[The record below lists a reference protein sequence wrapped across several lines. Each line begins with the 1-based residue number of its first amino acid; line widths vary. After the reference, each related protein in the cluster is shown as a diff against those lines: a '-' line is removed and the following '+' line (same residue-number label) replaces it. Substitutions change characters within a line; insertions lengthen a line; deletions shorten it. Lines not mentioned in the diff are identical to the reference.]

1 MKALLNTFETLWCF
15 QMFWIDLIMIDL
27 NEKFVLS
34 GSVRQSREW
43 KKSRRNS
50 SDMIPRMSWT
60 SYMDQYRSLWRQW
73 LLQVEVTPSTRDR
86 NLMTLAPDGEQMNF
100 IVRWT
105 KTFALGGTHGAASN
119 PPTAVKP
126 HHCRHPKLR
135 RRSVDGR
142 WSIHSQRRSIDHRN
156 PPIGVCITPL
166 DGKVKTNWKSDT
178 NLWFSLNFSVKR
190 RKKKWR

>member
-1 MKALLNTFETLWCF
+1 MKALLNTFETVWCF
-15 QMFWIDLIMIDL
+15 QMLWIDLIMIDL

-34 GSVRQSREW
+34 GSVHQSREW

-50 SDMIPRMSWT
+50 SDIIPRMSWI

-105 KTFALGGTHGAASN
+105 KTFALGGKSRQCICLKTQKRKVWRTDRRTHR
-119 PPTAVKP
+119 PT
-126 HHCRHPKLR
+126 
-135 RRSVDGR
+135 DGR
-142 WSIHSQRRSIDHRN
+142 TVGRTDGRIRPLIEMRSRI
-156 PPIGVCITPL
+156 
-166 DGKVKTNWKSDT
+166 
-178 NLWFSLNFSVKR
+178 
-190 RKKKWR
+190 